1 MKEKVVR
8 FCVSLPQY
16 LLEELDRKIIKRGY
30 SSRSELIR
38 DLIRELMVED
48 AWRAEED
55 VIGVLTLIYDH
66 HQRELAQKMLEI
78 QHNEYVKVLCSTH
91 IHLDHHNCLENIV
104 LKGRPDEIEG
114 ISISIGGLRGVK
126 FARLTKASNVL

>member
-48 AWRAEED
+48 AWRVEEE

-66 HQRELAQKMLEI
+66 HQRELTQKMLEI

>member
-48 AWRAEED
+48 AWRAEEE

-66 HQRELAQKMLEI
+66 HQRELTQKMLEI

>member
-1 MKEKVVR
+1 MKEKIVR

-30 SSRSELIR
+30 SSRSELVR

-48 AWRAEED
+48 AWREEEE

-78 QHNEYVKVLCSTH
+78 QHNQYVKVLCSTH

-104 LKGRPDEIEG
+104 LKGKPNEIES
-114 ISISIGGLRGVK
+114 ISINIGGLRGVK
-126 FARLTKASNVL
+126 FAKLTKASNV

>member
-48 AWRAEED
+48 AWRAEEE

>member
-1 MKEKVVR
+1 
-8 FCVSLPQY
+8 VSLPQY

-48 AWRAEED
+48 AWRAEEE

-66 HQRELAQKMLEI
+66 HQRELTHKMLEI